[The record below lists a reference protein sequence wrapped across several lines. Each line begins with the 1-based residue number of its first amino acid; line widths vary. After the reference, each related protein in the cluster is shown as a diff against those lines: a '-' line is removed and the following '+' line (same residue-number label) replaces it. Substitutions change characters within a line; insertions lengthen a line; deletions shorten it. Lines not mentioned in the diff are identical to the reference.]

1 MLSIPRIAWL
11 ACTLAVLALTAA
23 TSVGEDP
30 PPQKKP
36 AAKTAR
42 QPKDA
47 SGKKTAQ
54 QDSPKGGPK
63 KMQLKITASPKPAQ
77 QNTGQRPSI
86 RVQVRG
92 TGTGWQPPAG
102 AKVKV
107 LRLPKGDQRE
117 VRVLLMKVDGKNEVQ
132 LDQLKHDGIII
143 VVQEDEDAKK
153 DGAAKKDSDSTSNA
167 QQQQNTYRN
176 TRWQTHTHT
185 QTHTKDGKQA
195 EKRVEVTLEF
205 VGPNGKRYKVIR
217 KQAGKEDV
225 VLPKGIASQLMRILP
240 GGKIEVEAD
249 VDVTIDDKIEAT
261 VKEEVA
267 DDGEPSAS
275 DVTRRLEQQRKMAEQ
290 MRRRIRRQ
298 LEEIE
303 KRVQHPNEQPMY
315 RQLQKQLKEL
325 QERAEQSRREA
336 VQRAREARARADRI
350 RRSATS
356 GQLERRLD
364 RIEKQLD
371 ELRALVKEVLEKKD
385 GD

>member
-1 MLSIPRIAWL
+1 MLPIPRIAWL

-23 TSVGEDP
+23 TSIAEDP
-30 PPQKKP
+30 PAPKKP

-54 QDSPKGGPK
+54 QIGPEK
-63 KMQLKITASPKPAQ
+63 RQLKIVASPKPAQ
-77 QNTGQRPSI
+77 QKNTGQRPPI
-86 RVQVRG
+86 RVELRRVGSGRQV
-92 TGTGWQPPAG
+92 PAG

-107 LRLPKGDQRE
+107 LRIPKGDQRE
-117 VRVLLMKVDGKNEVQ
+117 VRVLLMKVDGKAEVQ

-153 DGAAKKDSDSTSNA
+153 DGASKKDSDSTSNA
-167 QQQQNTYRN
+167 QQQQNTDRH
-176 TRWQTHTHT
+176 TRRQTHTHT
-185 QTHTKDGKQA
+185 HAHTKDGEQT

-205 VGPNGKRYKVIR
+205 VGPDGKRYKVIR

-261 VKEEVA
+261 VKKEVA
-267 DDGEPSAS
+267 DDGDGDEPSAS
-275 DVTRRLEQQRKMAEQ
+275 DVTRRLEQQRKMAEE

-303 KRVQHPNEQPMY
+303 KRVQHPNELPMY
-315 RQLQKQLKEL
+315 RQLQKQLKGL

-336 VQRAREARARADRI
+336 MQRAREARTHADRI
-350 RRSATS
+350 RRSATA

>member
-1 MLSIPRIAWL
+1 MLPIPRIAWL
-11 ACTLAVLALTAA
+11 ACTLAVLALMAA
-23 TSVGEDP
+23 TSIAEDP
-30 PPQKKP
+30 PAPKKP

-54 QDSPKGGPK
+54 QIGPEK
-63 KMQLKITASPKPAQ
+63 RQLKIVASPKPAQ
-77 QNTGQRPSI
+77 QKNTGQRPPI
-86 RVQVRG
+86 RVELRRAGSGRQV
-92 TGTGWQPPAG
+92 PAG

-107 LRLPKGDQRE
+107 LRIPKGDQRE
-117 VRVLLMKVDGKNEVQ
+117 VRVLLMKVDGKAEVQ

-167 QQQQNTYRN
+167 QQQQNTDRH
-176 TRWQTHTHT
+176 TRQQTHTHT
-185 QTHTKDGKQA
+185 HAHTKDGEQA

-205 VGPNGKRYKVIR
+205 VGLDGKRYKVIR

-261 VKEEVA
+261 VKEKVA
-267 DDGEPSAS
+267 DDDDEPSAS
-275 DVTRRLEQQRKMAEQ
+275 DVMRRLEQQRKMAEQ

-303 KRVQHPNEQPMY
+303 KRVQHPNELPMY
-315 RQLQKQLKEL
+315 RQLQKQLKGL
-325 QERAEQSRREA
+325 YERAEQSRREA
-336 VQRAREARARADRI
+336 VERGREARAYADRI
-350 RRSATS
+350 RRSATA